1 MLKQTMVFAS
11 KVCYPKN
18 MIIRN
23 KRKQRLDTVNLER
36 SVKEKFKKKS
46 FRMASMDRLA
56 ITSVHALA
64 DIKDIKVN
72 ST

>member
-1 MLKQTMVFAS
+1 
-11 KVCYPKN
+11 